1 MSQPRGRAQIL
12 RPAWQSRLAVG
23 VFTVA
28 FAPVPLLITGAAD
41 ATDLAGTIWLAPM
54 SLLTGLLFNA
64 VRNQGAW
71 LYGRVLILE
80 TVLGRALISLDDIE
94 EIHLNESLSLIFV
107 KVGER
112 YIWQSITA
120 PMMFANP
127 KDAHAHVDAVLG
139 QERMRVHWHDDRDRS
154 IWDLKPRHA
163 ASFERGAILST
174 LARPWV
180 LFMTAAGLG
189 IALLL
194 A

>member
-1 MSQPRGRAQIL
+1 
-12 RPAWQSRLAVG
+12 LAVG

-54 SLLTGLLFNA
+54 SILAGLLFNA

-71 LYGRVLILE
+71 LHGRVLILE

-120 PMMFANP
+120 PFMFAGP
-127 KDAHAHVDAVLG
+127 RDARARVQALLG
-139 QERMRVHWHDDRDRS
+139 QERMSVHWYDDHDRS

-174 LARPWV
+174 LVRPWV
-180 LFMTAAGLG
+180 VCMTVAGLG